1 MMIETTFLKDFGY
14 IFRKKIREK
23 HNLLHEDK
31 ITGESRDDEIIIKVK
46 KQRSLTDL
54 ACLVVAD

>member
-31 ITGESRDDEIIIKVK
+31 ITGESRDDEITHIPLSA
-46 KQRSLTDL
+46 RHETE
-54 ACLVVAD
+54 AAA

>member
-31 ITGESRDDEIIIKVK
+31 ITGESRDDEIMI
-46 KQRSLTDL
+46 
-54 ACLVVAD
+54 